1 MLPHFCVIVGHS
13 RNWTVHNGGCTLCT
27 GKYVTVLVVLHPIA
41 GFSRCFWGVV
51 FIFRWKRKWNLVSSQ
66 NCEVEFR
73 KITKFIT
80 MIVHLLLIRST
91 SPTDFET
98 HQINRN
104 TWYIISMHYICTVQF
119 DVTFQFLFNSHIYS
133 RERCQVPSEFL
144 QFLYHFWK
152 DYQINFFCHRPRFI
166 TINHLFPFS
175 FCHYHERDFI
185 TILII

>member
-80 MIVHLLLIRST
+80 MIINLSLIRSG
-91 SPTDFET
+91 SPNWENSKNSPNWEKSKLYNSNPTCSHCTIWYQGSNTTRQPWSILPTTCIRLASTHWLYFLET
-98 HQINRN
+98 L
-104 TWYIISMHYICTVQF
+104 YLFII
-119 DVTFQFLFNSHIYS
+119 
-133 RERCQVPSEFL
+133 
-144 QFLYHFWK
+144 
-152 DYQINFFCHRPRFI
+152 
-166 TINHLFPFS
+166 
-175 FCHYHERDFI
+175 
-185 TILII
+185 